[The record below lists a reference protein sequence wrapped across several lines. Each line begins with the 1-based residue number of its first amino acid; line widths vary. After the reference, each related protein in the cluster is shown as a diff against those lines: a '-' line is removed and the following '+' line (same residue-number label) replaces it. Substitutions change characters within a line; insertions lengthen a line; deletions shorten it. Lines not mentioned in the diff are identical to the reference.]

1 MTLVQ
6 FLGLGFAKR
15 ILRKS
20 QAMFEGA
27 PRGKMELEN
36 TNAAMQPDS
45 PDLLLSEPHFE
56 DEATLLSARPVVPL
70 DEPATLEEEPPA
82 HEVERS
88 AAGFPRGWILAATV
102 VVAMLLGALGSA
114 LYLSLTN
121 RE

>member
-20 QAMFEGA
+20 QAMFEGT

-70 DEPATLEEEPPA
+70 DEPATLDEAPPA
-82 HEVERS
+82 NGPEHPS
-88 AAGFPRGWILAATV
+88 AGFPHGWILAATV
-102 VVAMLLGALGSA
+102 VGAMLLG
-114 LYLSLTN
+114 
-121 RE
+121 